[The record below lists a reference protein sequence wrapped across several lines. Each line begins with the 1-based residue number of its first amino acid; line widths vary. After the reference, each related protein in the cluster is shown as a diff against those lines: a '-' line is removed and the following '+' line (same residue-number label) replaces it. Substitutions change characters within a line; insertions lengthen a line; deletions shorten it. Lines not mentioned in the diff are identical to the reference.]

1 VTPSS
6 EEVLKYL
13 IPPERAPALEFTGK
27 YQKSTYKVM
36 VS

>member
-6 EEVLKYL
+6 EEVLKYV
-13 IPPERAPALEFTGK
+13 IPPERAPALGFTGK
-27 YQKSTYKVM
+27 YQKSINKLM

>member
-13 IPPERAPALEFTGK
+13 TPPERAPTLEFTGK
-27 YQKSTYKVM
+27 YQKSINKLM